1 MATFLGFV
9 PRTHTIS
16 VIHAQKSALLQ
27 YTVGFM
33 PYKGLG
39 QIRNRLLIHYI
50 GILRS
55 CQELFGAIRSRNFK
69 KIQVLGIDKPKFLI
83 KLRGWR
89 RKMRDMGHHDTHTT

>member
-1 MATFLGFV
+1 VATFLGFV

-27 YTVGFM
+27 YPVGFM

-50 GILRS
+50 GIFRG
-55 CQELFGAIRSRNFK
+55 CQELIWGIRPINFK
-69 KIQVLGIDKPKFLI
+69 KITILGVDKRKSSG
-83 KLRGWR
+83 KLGG
-89 RKMRDMGHHDTHTT
+89 MAA